1 MKFNTVNKIVTLSA
15 VVVAL
20 AACTASVR
28 VMPGPDNMNRVV
40 ARDIEKH
47 GAEKA
52 AHKAAV
58 AYCEEHGMAAIFIN
72 DKVWYEGTMDEQQRA
87 SIRKQ
92 SEAATIIG
100 GIIKSN
106 GDHDAGVV
114 VESAGVAGSTMTSG
128 KDYTAEIEFVCQAV

>member
-1 MKFNTVNKIVTLSA
+1 MNTFKHLITLS
-15 VVVAL
+15 VVAIV
-20 AACTASVR
+20 AAGCTASVR
-28 VMPGPDNMNRVV
+28 VMPGEDDVNRVV
-40 ARDIEKH
+40 ARDIEKY

-58 AYCEEHGMAAIFIN
+58 AYCEDHGMEAIFIH
-72 DKVWYEGTMDEQQRA
+72 DEVWYEGAMDEQQRA

-92 SEAATIIG
+92 SEAAIIIG

-106 GDHDAGVV
+106 GDQDAGLV
-114 VESAGVAGSTMTSG
+114 VESAGVAGATMTSG